1 MLGEDAA
8 AIVNPATILNFTGP
22 SDDSFLFDD
31 SWPT

>member
-22 SDDSFLFDD
+22 SDDS
-31 SWPT
+31 